1 MESEISNALGGIIMT
16 MCIIYVVKLV
26 FAFMFSDSA
35 WHRDK

>member
-16 MCIIYVVKLV
+16 ICIIYVVKAVL
-26 FAFMFSDSA
+26 AFMFSDSE